1 MKRFL
6 LTASVLTLVGLGC
19 SHTLMQPG
27 AVTPAEEQQSKSDAA
42 ATTKSTG
49 STEPQSVD
57 VALPAEAQSSAAAG
71 AMLQRNPGDFVVY
84 RFSGSYRKSP
94 VTVSQR
100 VVDRKDGVLV
110 VDVAIEDEGK
120 RDELRLRV
128 RDVPG
133 EPDDVLSVARVENN
147 VLKPFGVA
155 AYEALMAKT
164 MLPVDR
170 NEALLDAEEATV
182 RVGTNAFD
190 CVKSSYRIRTGD
202 SVATM
207 TTMESSTFAWGDIG
221 GQIQAADG
229 STLYKAEV
237 VDYGSAVAK
246 PAGSVAAQAY
256 DPDEISDDYAK

>member
-27 AVTPAEEQQSKSDAA
+27 AATPAEEQQSKSDAA

-49 STEPQSVD
+49 STEPKQVD
-57 VALPAEAQSSAAAG
+57 VAPPEEGQSSAAAG
-71 AMLQRNPGDFVVY
+71 AMLRRNPGDFVVY

-94 VTVSQR
+94 VTVTQR
-100 VVDRKDGVLV
+100 IIDRRDGVLV

-128 RDVPG
+128 HDVPG
-133 EPDDVLSVARVENN
+133 EPDDVLSVARVDSG

-164 MLPVDR
+164 MLSVDR
-170 NEALLDAEEATV
+170 NEALLNTEEATIKI
-182 RVGTNAFD
+182 GTGAFD

-202 SVATM
+202 NLATM
-207 TTMESSTFAWGDIG
+207 TTLESSTFAWGDLG

-229 STLYKAEV
+229 SLLYKAEV
-237 VDYGSAVAK
+237 VDYGSAAAK

-256 DPDEISDDYAK
+256 DPDELSDDYAK